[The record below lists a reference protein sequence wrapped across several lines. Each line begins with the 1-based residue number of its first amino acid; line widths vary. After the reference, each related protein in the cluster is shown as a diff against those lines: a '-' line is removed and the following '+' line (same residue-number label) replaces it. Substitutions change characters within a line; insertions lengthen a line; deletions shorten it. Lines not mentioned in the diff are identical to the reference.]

1 MKKFRE
7 LRKELSE
14 KLNSYTD
21 VSNMTPEQ
29 RKKYQQEKLMA
40 ARNKLSK
47 SNVAISRD
55 DEMNKD
61 AVQEGIFSS
70 PTLSSQ
76 QKKIMDGIKNIL
88 AKNSSEMNIQ
98 KAKMTVDKYSRA
110 NPQVDDKAITYMKKM
125 ISSYA

>member
-55 DEMNKD
+55 NETNKD
-61 AVQEGIFSS
+61 AVQEGIFSN
-70 PTLSSQ
+70 PPLSSQ

-88 AKNSSEMNIQ
+88 AKNSSEMNVQ
-98 KAKMTVDKYSRA
+98 KAKMTIEKYSRA
-110 NPQVDDKAITYMKKM
+110 NPQVDDKSIVYMKKM
-125 ISSYA
+125 VDSYA

>member
-61 AVQEGIFSS
+61 AVQEEIFNVQ
-70 PTLSSQ
+70 LSENTVIPNNNIPNIADELVFLILYSFYFKGKKVQ
-76 QKKIMDGIKNIL
+76 QLIDHI
-88 AKNSSEMNIQ
+88 
-98 KAKMTVDKYSRA
+98 
-110 NPQVDDKAITYMKKM
+110 
-125 ISSYA
+125 